1 MSTVVDARGLSCP
14 QPVLLTLNEIKK
26 INKGEIVILVD
37 TDTSKENVS
46 RAATTQGWQV
56 EVKKEDED
64 FRLILTKDERNDL
77 L

>member
-1 MSTVVDARGLSCP
+1 MSNIVDARGLSCP
-14 QPVLLTLNEIKK
+14 QPVLLTLNEINR
-26 INKGEIVILVD
+26 INKGEIMILVD

-64 FRLILTKDERNDL
+64 YRLILTKD
-77 L
+77 